1 MNRSLSL
8 GGGGGGVV
16 AALPNLLVHKVGSLG
31 HCLVQD
37 AVVVVACGAGGGPHH
52 RPVRF
57 RICRSGHSLGVL
69 IYILDDGWMALLR
82 HNHHWMVPP
91 TPTPHR
97 WMAAEST
104 TQLIRI
110 HSRIQV
116 SPVIVLDVDDGCGG
130 ENGTESYQP
139 PRV

>member
-1 MNRSLSL
+1 M
-8 GGGGGGVV
+8 GT
-16 AALPNLLVHKVGSLG
+16 
-31 HCLVQD
+31 
-37 AVVVVACGAGGGPHH
+37 VVVVVVCGAGGGPHH

-82 HNHHWMVPP
+82 HNHHWMARWMVPP

-97 WMAAEST
+97 WMDDGRKHNTA
-104 TQLIRI
+104 LIRI

-130 ENGTESYQP
+130 ENGKLSAAVGIRMYPDRHTSKW
-139 PRV
+139 